1 MDHHEAQ
8 HGQPYRKLAL
18 MTALSFVSMYILMY
32 AMVDQFANVV
42 PNLNQF
48 YMAALMTAP
57 MVAIELALMGAMYPS
72 KRTNLSLL
80 AAAAIVLVGAF
91 GLIRTQG
98 AIGDREFLRSMIPH
112 HAGAVLMCEH
122 AQITDADIR
131 TLCASIVTSQRE
143 EIAQMKAL
151 LARQ

>member
-1 MDHHEAQ
+1 MDQHEAQ
-8 HGQPYRKLAL
+8 HGQPYRKLAI
-18 MTALSFVSMYILMY
+18 MTALSFISMYILMY
-32 AMVDQFANVV
+32 AMVDQFANVL
-42 PNLNQF
+42 PNLNQV

-72 KRTNLSLL
+72 KPMNLSLM
-80 AAAAIVLVGAF
+80 AGAAIVLVGAF
-91 GLIRTQG
+91 ALIRTQG
-98 AIGDREFLRSMIPH
+98 AVGDREFLRSMIPH

-122 AQITDADIR
+122 AQISDPSIR

-143 EIAQMKAL
+143 EIAQMKEL